1 MQTIYLHKKVYQ
13 IKRIDESEY
22 PEIVYKR
29 LDKIKLFQKLRAQG
43 CDEET
48 ALEAINMSRSSF
60 YRWKQRYKVLGLAGL
75 ENESKRPSN
84 IRKPCWDRKTEDLVL
99 QMRRKYNCFG
109 KYKIAVMIKKEHRM
123 VVSVSTVGRIIT
135 KALSKGTI
143 KSVAYYFRVK
153 EKKPR
158 LFNDHAQRL
167 RSGNKAE
174 GAGELVEVDHMTV
187 QMNGIIIK
195 HFKAICPITKIV
207 VEQAYRSATSCVAA
221 EFLKKIIA
229 EFPFVI
235 KSLQVDGGPEFMGE
249 FEKECKALMIP
260 LFVLPPRSP
269 ELNGTVERGNSTAK
283 YEFYQ
288 QYDGPPKLESVQLC
302 LQRFVKFYNS
312 TRPHQTLNYLT
323 PFEYYSEMSKPA
335 PQSHML

>member
-1 MQTIYLHKKVYQ
+1 MQTVYLHKKVYQ
-13 IKRIDESEY
+13 INQIDESEY

-29 LDKIKLFQKLRAQG
+29 LDKINLFKKLRAQG

-48 ALEAINMSRSSF
+48 ALEAISMSRSAF
-60 YRWKQRYKVLGLAGL
+60 YRWKQRYKLSGLAGL
-75 ENESKRPSN
+75 ENESKRPN
-84 IRKPCWDRKTEDLVL
+84 NVRKPSYDRKTEGLVL

-109 KYKIAVMIKKEHRM
+109 KYKIAIMIKREHG
-123 VVSVSTVGRIIT
+123 VIVSVSTVGRIIT
-135 KALSKGTI
+135 EALLRGTI

-158 LFNDHAQRL
+158 MFNDHAQRL
-167 RSGNKAE
+167 KAGTKAE
-174 GAGELVEVDHMTV
+174 GPGDLVEVDHMTV
-187 QMNGIIIK
+187 QLDGIIIK

-207 VEQAYRSATSCVAA
+207 VEQAYRSATSNVAA
-221 EFLKKIIA
+221 EFLNKIIA
-229 EFPFVI
+229 EFPFAI
-235 KSLQVDGGPEFMGE
+235 KSFQVDGGSEFMGE
-249 FEKECKALMIP
+249 FEKECKALSIP

-269 ELNGTVERGNSTAK
+269 ELNGTVERGNSTVK

-288 QYDGPPKLESVQLC
+288 QYDGPPKLESVQLR
-302 LQRFVKFYNS
+302 LQSFVKFYNF

-323 PFEYYSEMSKPA
+323 PFEYYSAMSKPA